1 MMNKKPLAVYIHI
14 PFCEQKCRYC
24 DFLSGQGSEQ
34 LKLSY
39 FRALMHEIGHTD
51 GSHYIV
57 TSVYIGGGTPSCV
70 QSMYIVKIMDALR
83 ARFEFAPKAEISM
96 EMNPGTVRKTSLA
109 DYKAAGINRLSIGL
123 QSTHDDELRRLGR
136 IHDYRTFLNTYEL
149 VRSRGF
155 DNVNIDLMSSLPK
168 QTMEKMEKSLE
179 RVIKLGPEHI
189 SVYSL
194 IIEEGTPFY
203 RLYEKGELELPDED
217 TEVKIDRMVR
227 RTLLEHGY
235 ERYEISN
242 FARPGYEC
250 RHNLVYWSRGDYLG
264 FGIGAASLLGHT
276 RFSNTRNIKKY
287 IEANGMSETNV
298 QKLTVNDEMGEF
310 MFLGLRKVAGVKE
323 EDFENYFGKTMR
335 EVYGPILEKQL
346 GMGMLTY
353 KNGRWAFTEKGM
365 DVSNTLMADYLLD

>member
-34 LKLSY
+34 LKLAY

-51 GSHYIV
+51 GSQYIV

-70 QSMYIVKIMDALR
+70 QSIYIVKIMDALR

-96 EMNPGTVRKTSLA
+96 EMNPGTVRKSSLA
-109 DYKAAGINRLSIGL
+109 DYKSAGINRLSIGL
-123 QSTHDDELRRLGR
+123 QSTHDSELRSLGR
-136 IHDYRTFLNTYEL
+136 IHDYKTFLNTYEL

-155 DNVNIDLMSSLPK
+155 NNVNIDLMSSLPH
-168 QTMEKMEKSLE
+168 QTKEKMEKSLE
-179 RVIKLGPEHI
+179 RVIKLAPEHI

-203 RLYEKGELELPDED
+203 NLYEKGELELPDED
-217 TEVKIDRMVR
+217 TEIRIDRMVR
-227 RTLLEHGY
+227 RTLAENGY
-235 ERYEISN
+235 GRYEISN
-242 FARPGYEC
+242 FSKPGYEC
-250 RHNLVYWSRGDYLG
+250 RHNLVYWNRGEYLG

-287 IEANGMSETNV
+287 IDANGMSGTNV
-298 QKLTVNDEMGEF
+298 QKLTVNDEMAEF
-310 MFLGLRKVAGVKE
+310 MFLGLRKVEGIKE
-323 EDFENYFGKTMR
+323 EDFQKCFGKTLR
-335 EVYGPILEKQL
+335 EVYGDVLENQW
-346 GMGMLTY
+346 GMGMITY
-353 KNGRWAFTEKGM
+353 KDGRWAFTEKGM
-365 DVSNTLMADYLLD
+365 DVSNTLMSEYLL